1 MPTSKRRLKLL
12 KRPSA
17 PYNIYKTERRYIVIN
32 QPDKKEK
39 TKAIQFRID
48 ETLLK
53 RFNEVTER
61 YSVNKS
67 ALIRSWI
74 EQYLEKHKDE

>member
-1 MPTSKRRLKLL
+1 M
-12 KRPSA
+12 
-17 PYNIYKTERRYIVIN
+17 IN

-74 EQYLEKHKDE
+74 EQYLEKHKDD